1 MVVASLREPVTLF
14 DGVDPESL
22 WGRFRAFDAAHPEV
36 YRMFRA
42 YAVELRNAGAERAG
56 AKLIWERMRWEKRIG
71 NLRGVSLNNDYTC
84 CYARLLAE
92 NEPET
97 FGEFFGGGRRPCARC
112 SGSCVRSLV
121 SMRRRCSGRG
131 CGGSCWTRGTP
142 GGCWRGVG
150 RR

>member
-97 FGEFFGGGRRPCARC
+97 FGEFFEMRTNRALGERGGAG
-112 SGSCVRSLV
+112 
-121 SMRRRCSGRG
+121 
-131 CGGSCWTRGTP
+131 
-142 GGCWRGVG
+142 
-150 RR
+150 